1 MTTLPHLLQNAY
13 QTVPDKTSIILQF
26 AGQEDKT
33 ITYRDLIHG
42 ANRYALRYA
51 KQGIKKGEVVILIL
65 QHGEDLVYSFWGA
78 ILHGAIPSIMPFLT
92 EKLAPEKY
100 RADLSSLI
108 SITKPTTIVTYPEFE
123 NEIRDALTEGD
134 SVKNIILTSAV
145 RYAQAAVIGGGE
157 KSILAEDGENVG
169 LSEINFDSLQGMNSS
184 EEDIV
189 VLQHSSGTTGLQKG
203 VALSHRAILN
213 QLNSYSKTIQLD
225 KQKDIIVSWLPLYHD
240 MGFIACFIMPVILQI
255 PLVLMSPFDWVRAP
269 YKLLQSV
276 SQYQGTLSWLP
287 NFAFNFCAQKIRE
300 RNLENVNLSTWRA
313 IINCSEP
320 VHVESHHLFFEKFSN
335 YGLNYS
341 ALQTCYAMAENV
353 FAVTQSP
360 LDKTPVIDEID
371 REIFM
376 TQRLASAP
384 IVGQATMKMTS
395 SGHPLPNVKIRV
407 VDESFNEVNERVVG
421 EIAVQSDCMLTEYF
435 NRPDATE
442 SAIKNLPALGGVP
455 AAVPQGGFAQDGDG
469 SINGWYLTG
478 DYGYIANG
486 ELYVSG
492 RKKDLIIVGGK
503 NVYPQDLETL
513 AGEVAGI
520 RKGRCV
526 AFGMYDPES
535 GTEEVVIIAESES
548 QESDKEL
555 IADAI
560 RKHVTKNSAVAVRY
574 VKVVDETWILKTSSG
589 KTARS
594 ANKEKFLKELAE
606 N

>member
-1 MTTLPHLLQNAY
+1 MTTLPYLLQHAY

-26 AGQEDKT
+26 AGQEDKK
-33 ITYRDLIHG
+33 ITYRDLLHG
-42 ANRYALRYA
+42 ANRYAMTYA
-51 KQGIKKGEVVILIL
+51 KHGIKKGEVIILIL
-65 QHGEDLVYSFWGA
+65 QHGEDLIYSFWGA

-100 RADLSSLI
+100 RADLASLI

-123 NEIRDALTEGD
+123 NEIQSALVEGD
-134 SVKNIILTSAV
+134 SVKNIILTSA
-145 RYAQAAVIGGGE
+145 
-157 KSILAEDGENVG
+157 LAEDGEASKINYAAVPQGGFAQDGG
-169 LSEINFDSLQGMNSS
+169 LS

-203 VALSHRAILN
+203 VALSHRAVLN
-213 QLNSYSKTIQLD
+213 QLNSYSKILQID
-225 KQKDIIVSWLPLYHD
+225 NQKDVIVSWLPLYHD

-300 RNLENVNLSTWRA
+300 RNLENVNLSSWRA

-320 VHVESHHLFFEKFSN
+320 VHVESHNLFFEKFSS

-353 FAVTQSP
+353 FAVTQSA

-371 REIFM
+371 RETFM
-376 TQRLASAP
+376 TQRFASAP
-384 IVGQATMKMTS
+384 IVGQATLKMTS

-407 VDESFNEVNERVVG
+407 VDESFNDVDERVVG

-442 SAIKNLPALGGVP
+442 LAIKKLPVAE
-455 AAVPQGGFAQDGDG
+455 DGDG
-469 SINGWYLTG
+469 SIVNNWYLTG

-503 NVYPQDLETL
+503 NVYPQDLESL
-513 AGEVAGI
+513 AGEVSGV

-526 AFGMYDPES
+526 AFGMYDQES

-548 QESDKEL
+548 PESDKEL

-560 RKHVTKNSAVAVRY
+560 RKHVTKSSAIALRH
-574 VKVVDETWILKTSSG
+574 VKVVDESWILKTSSG

-594 ANKEKFLKELAE
+594 ANKEKFLKEL
-606 N
+606 